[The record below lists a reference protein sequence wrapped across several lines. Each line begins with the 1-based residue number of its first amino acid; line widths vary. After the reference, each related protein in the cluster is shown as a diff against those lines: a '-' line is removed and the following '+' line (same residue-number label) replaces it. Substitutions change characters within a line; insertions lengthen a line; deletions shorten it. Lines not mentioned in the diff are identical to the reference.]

1 MNFSPHD
8 TAAEGP
14 ESVADVTKTKKGR
27 AHDPRKARLTL
38 QMEAYVPDLSMFVNE
53 TDVRSYPSGHN
64 FFAVGDVGDN
74 MWVVLEGN
82 VDISLRG
89 RLLETVGPGGV
100 FGEMALIDHR
110 ERSADVVA
118 PIDQKRFVY
127 LLRNHPFF
135 AIEVMK
141 IMTDRLRHFD
151 DLL

>member
-1 MNFSPHD
+1 M
-8 TAAEGP
+8 
-14 ESVADVTKTKKGR
+14 
-27 AHDPRKARLTL
+27 
-38 QMEAYVPDLSMFVNE
+38 PDLSMFANE
-53 TDVRSYPSGHN
+53 VDTQTFPDGHR
-64 FFAVGDVGDN
+64 FFGAGDAGDV
-74 MWVVLEGN
+74 MWVVLAGE

-89 RLLETVGPGGV
+89 RILEKVGPGGM

-118 PIDQKRFVY
+118 VGEVQAAPIDQKRFLY
-127 LLRNHPFF
+127 LIRNHPFF

>member
-1 MNFSPHD
+1 
-8 TAAEGP
+8 
-14 ESVADVTKTKKGR
+14 
-27 AHDPRKARLTL
+27 
-38 QMEAYVPDLSMFVNE
+38 MFVNE

-64 FFAVGDVGDN
+64 FFAVGDTGDD

-89 RLLETVGPGGV
+89 RVLETVGPGGV

-110 ERSADVVA
+110 ERSADVVAKSEVKVA